1 MLDTPSFSQISEW
14 VMVATGA
21 LLFRQYDPTS
31 AVTWATC
38 CSQAPDKL
46 AVWVQLCTMC
56 YLPSSSPLWAGW
68 WQARHYA
75 LAASS
80 GSSSTCAAV
89 PLLLQAISISSCKS
103 LPGSGPTQQHPVLT
117 NYHIMFWS
125 VQAPQT
131 PLLAKKIVLPKYV
144 FAFI

>member
-1 MLDTPSFSQISEW
+1 MLDTSSFSQISEW
-14 VMVATGA
+14 VTVAIGA
-21 LLFRQYDPTS
+21 LLLWQYDPTS

-46 AVWVQLCTMC
+46 AVWAQLCTLC
-56 YLPSSSPLWAGW
+56 YLPTSSPLPGW
-68 WQARHYA
+68 WQARHYT
-75 LAASS
+75 LAVSS
-80 GSSSTCAAV
+80 GSSSTCTAV

-117 NYHIMFWS
+117 IYHIMFWS